1 MRREHIVHRT
11 LLPAL
16 LCSALAASAEA
27 EDAWTTLA
35 AARAEFERG
44 AWTADF
50 VQTYVPA
57 GFSSGETEAGRV
69 SLALP
74 GTLRWDYDVPYAKV
88 FLVRHDKA
96 YTWNPGESTGRLTLL
111 APAEREHLALLEL
124 DLAALEARYEAALT
138 HLGGELAVTLT
149 PLDETADI
157 RAATLALE
165 PGSYRLLRLRYSDFE
180 GNTTEFQLSGH
191 RIAANT
197 DLFSA
202 PADLD
207 WLED

>member
-1 MRREHIVHRT
+1 MRHDLFVHRT

-16 LCSALAASAEA
+16 VCCALAAPAA
-27 EDAWTTLA
+27 AQDAWTVLA
-35 AARAEFERG
+35 AARAEFERT

-57 GFSSGETEAGRV
+57 GFSSGETETGRV
-69 SLALP
+69 SVALP

-88 FLVRHDKA
+88 FLVRDDMA
-96 YTWNPGESTGRLTLL
+96 YTWNPGESTGRRTLL

-138 HLGGELAVTLT
+138 HLEGGPEVTLT

-165 PGSYRLLRLRYSDFE
+165 PASYRLLRLRYSDFE
-180 GNTTEFQLSGH
+180 GNTTEFRLSGH
-191 RIAANT
+191 RVAADT
-197 DLFSA
+197 GLFWA
-202 PADLD
+202 PTDLD